1 MNNKIQKY
9 LKELEES
16 WDRVQHVLEKKLE
29 EDDASYNVTLIEKIK
44 IEKEIVNMLN
54 RSYVEIQ
61 ADIEKLTNEHKT
73 TNKKKRKRK
82 IK

>member
-1 MNNKIQKY
+1 MNNKIQKS

-82 IK
+82 SK